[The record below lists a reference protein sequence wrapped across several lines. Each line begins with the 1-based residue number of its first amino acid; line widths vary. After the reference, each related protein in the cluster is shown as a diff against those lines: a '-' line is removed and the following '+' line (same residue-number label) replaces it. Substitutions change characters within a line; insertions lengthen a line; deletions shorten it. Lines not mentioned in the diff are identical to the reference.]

1 MKFTFTSE
9 EFAGTKTTVEFHA
22 DSLDDVLNN
31 FKQFLQG
38 SGFCLG
44 INDVIEVNDTSSF
57 YDFYNNNEGYPHYIN
72 DDEISID
79 DINLELSE
87 PLEVYIDEPQKK
99 KGKK

>member
-1 MKFTFTSE
+1 MKFTFTGE

-38 SGFCLG
+38 SGFVLG
-44 INDVIEVNDTSSF
+44 MNEVVEVVDRSWEF
-57 YDFYNNNEGYPHYIN
+57 NNETPFDDMYYPQDSFNIN
-72 DDEISID
+72 EEEIYVSLDD
-79 DINLELSE
+79 LEQVE
-87 PLEVYIDEPQKK
+87 PIPTKK